1 MNITTYSLFSF
12 LSRLLLIACPC
23 VAVAPILQAQDAK
36 IDEWQALTA
45 EAQALGAEIERLEAH
60 SEVEK
65 LQRIFGYYIDKN
77 LWAQA
82 ADLFA
87 DNGTVEFGGDGVYV
101 GKGRILQYF
110 NALGAEGPQEGVLN
124 DHMQLQ
130 PIVTIMSPT
139 QAKGRWHEFSQ
150 QAVHGQNHSWGAGTY
165 ENEYVK
171 EDGVWKISKLHL
183 FSTMRT
189 PYDQG
194 WTKEALPRSTP
205 STTLPPDQPPSVDY
219 ANYPTVFAPPYHYEN
234 PVTGNKAVAASPD
247 ASNLA
252 EQQFDSLLSDLEQR
266 AGLLQD
272 EQEIERLHVIY
283 GYYLARNQWDDLAG
297 IFADDGS
304 IEIAM
309 RGVYRGHPSIRR
321 NLNLYGVQGELKGQL
336 HNHMQFQPVIDVS
349 EDGQSALMRS
359 RAFSMLGTYQK
370 NATWMAGVYE
380 NIFVKRDGV
389 WQLYKDQVFNTYFAV
404 YGDGWKDSERR
415 DPPGITDG
423 NPPDEPPTLPFE
435 MYPSAFLPPFHY
447 KNPVTGE

>member
-1 MNITTYSLFSF
+1 MKINIQLRKYSSLLFLFTSLFF
-12 LSRLLLIACPC
+12 VALSS
-23 VAVAPILQAQDAK
+23 QAQDAK
-36 IDEWQALTA
+36 LDEWHALTA
-45 EAQALGAEIERLEAH
+45 EAQALESEINRLEAKN
-60 SEVEK
+60 EVEK
-65 LQRIFGYYIDKN
+65 LQRIFGYYFDKQ
-77 LWAQA
+77 LWSQA

-87 DNGTVEFGGDGVYV
+87 DNGTVELGGDGVYV
-101 GKGRILQYF
+101 GKERILQYF
-110 NALGAEGPQEGVLN
+110 NTMGAEGPQEGVLN

-130 PIVTIMSPT
+130 AVVHVISPNR
-139 QAKGRWHEFSQ
+139 AKGRWHHFSQ
-150 QAVHGQNHSWGAGTY
+150 QAVHGENHFWGTGTY

-171 EDGVWKISKLHL
+171 EDGVWKIEKLHL
-183 FSTMRT
+183 YSTMRT

-194 WTKEALPRSTP
+194 WAKQALPRSTP
-205 STTLPPDQPPSVDY
+205 SATLPPDQPPSVDY
-219 ANYPTVFAPPYHYEN
+219 ENYPAVFVPPYHYDN
-234 PVTGNKAVAASPD
+234 PVTGHNEVTTEPD
-247 ASNLA
+247 VRDLTKQ
-252 EQQFDSLLSDLEQR
+252 EFTSLLSDLEHR

-272 EQEIERLHVIY
+272 VQEIDRLHVIY

-297 IFADDGS
+297 IFANDGS

-336 HNHMQFQPVIDVS
+336 HNHMQFQAVIDVS
-349 EDGQSALMRS
+349 DDGQTAQMRS
-359 RAFSMLGTYQK
+359 RAFSMLGTYHK

-404 YGDGWKDSERR
+404 YGEGWKNLDRR
-415 DPPGITDG
+415 NPPGITED

-447 KNPVTGE
+447 VNPATGK